1 MEINWLY
8 ISGLLALFC
17 LGIYQYKNSKY
28 SKKKSYILQRIER
41 NKNITNQYLTKLE
54 LLLAKHQLNNLNLFD
69 NDEQNYQNYLVEV
82 KQFYQTEFSPEI
94 LNKLKRN
101 AISTDEKK
109 ILSKKI
115 LMQSEF
121 LYQLQTRIQQIIN
134 KLGDAA

>member
-1 MEINWLY
+1 M
-8 ISGLLALFC
+8 
-17 LGIYQYKNSKY
+17 
-28 SKKKSYILQRIER
+28 
-41 NKNITNQYLTKLE
+41 
-54 LLLAKHQLNNLNLFD
+54 
-69 NDEQNYQNYLVEV
+69 VEV